1 MTQTIIINIFH
12 KQLDLRW
19 NLGGVFDLFLYIKL
33 ANLLSAFT

>member
-19 NLGGVFDLFLYIKL
+19 NLGGVFDLL